1 MHENIIQIK
10 KTLKLKFKESGWDKI
25 LNPFLDSDAFDN
37 ITDKLS
43 HLVEQ
48 DRRFTPK
55 FKDAFNPFKETNL
68 DDLKVVIVSQ
78 DPYPHLGVA
87 DGLAFSCSNTSEI
100 EKSLQYI
107 LKEITGKTEYTSEE
121 CNLARWAHQGVLL
134 INTSFTCEINKIGS
148 HQSIWKAFVVY
159 VFDCINK
166 KDKDI
171 VFVLMGRK
179 AESWQLLLNGQKILA
194 CPHPA
199 SAAYNNDVW
208 NADGIFKRINKELD
222 MQGKTCIS
230 W

>member
-1 MHENIIQIK
+1 MFVVMIIAVLMGYSNAK
-10 KTLKLKFKESGWDKI
+10 GLT
-25 LNPFLDSDAFDN
+25 
-37 ITDKLS
+37 
-43 HLVEQ
+43 V
-48 DRRFTPK
+48 K

-68 DDLKVVIVSQ
+68 NDLKVVIVSQ
-78 DPYPHLGVA
+78 DPYPHLGVS

-107 LKEITGKTEYTSEE
+107 LKEITGRTEFTSEE

-148 HQSIWKAFVVY
+148 HQSIWKAFA
-159 VFDCINK
+159 
-166 KDKDI
+166 DKNI
-171 VFVLMGRK
+171 IFVLMGRK
-179 AESWQLLLNGQKILA
+179 AESWQLLLNGQIILT

-208 NADGIFKRINKELD
+208 NADGIFKKINKELD